1 MMEKQLKHQQ
11 GTSLRGRTVFLSG
24 SIPTPERSKDYQRV
38 EDAPFKIE
46 EAVISLARSVFFEG
60 GKLVFGGHPSIS
72 PLIAMVAGEYLSPRE
87 AEDNRS
93 TNREREKEQKPV
105 IIYQSRAFENIL
117 PNETW
122 LLQRLGYAEI
132 HWVETVD
139 NETFDPTQRDGPPVP
154 KSMKEM
160 RTRMV
165 IETKPVAMVC
175 IGGMDG
181 VEFELDIFR
190 EIQKYAPIYTLRSTG
205 GAAALIAAQTKYPVR
220 VIDDELLLEL
230 SEKRPAND
238 DQEKSEGFSEKYVP
252 FPIIMQRIVQELYG

>member
-1 MMEKQLKHQQ
+1 MEKQLKHQQ
-11 GTSLRGRTVFLSG
+11 GTSLRGKTVFLSG
-24 SIPTPERSKDYQRV
+24 SIPTSERSKDYRRV

-72 PLIAMVAGEYLSPRE
+72 PLIAMVAGEYLSPRV
-87 AEDNRS
+87 AEDNRPI
-93 TNREREKEQKPV
+93 NRESEKGQKPV

-132 HWVETVD
+132 HWVETID
-139 NETFDPTQRDGPPVP
+139 SETFDPTQRDGQPVP

-165 IETKPVAMVC
+165 AETKPIAMVC

-181 VEFELDIFR
+181 VERELDIFR

-205 GAAALIAAQTKYPVR
+205 GAAALIAARTDYSVR
-220 VIDDELLLEL
+220 VIDDELLHEL
-230 SEKRPAND
+230 SEKRPANYD
-238 DQEKSEGFSEKYVP
+238 REKSQDLTENYIP
-252 FPIIMQRIVQELYG
+252 YPIIMQRIVQELFS